1 MADRNVVGSNTFE
14 QFRVEFNE
22 LATDV
27 GDIASITGASGIIAS
42 ATDVIEAVTT
52 LNTSIGNTVDLP
64 DSSGVNVGRI
74 KLGDSDDLQIYHDGS
89 NSFISDGGTGEIRI
103 QTNNLNIQNAAGNES
118 MIGATEDAGVA
129 LYFNNS
135 QKLVTNNTGVAVTG
149 NLTATGNIT
158 ADGNITLGDADTDS
172 LTISADV
179 TSHIKPNAT
188 NTFDLGGDGKEWRNL
203 YLSGFIEDENNV
215 QLTFPSVSG
224 TISTE
229 GFSIALATALG

>member
-52 LNTSIGNTVDLP
+52 LNTSVGNELDLP

-103 QTNNLNIQNAAGNES
+103 QTNNLNIQNAVGNES

-135 QKLVTNNTGVAVTG
+135 QKLVTNNTGVAITG

-179 TSHIKPNAT
+179 TSNIKPNAS